1 MEYNELSRQE
11 LIGYLMD
18 FVEGLE
24 QHSLDA
30 DEQGFVELHKKI
42 IWELCHDRIYKVTF
56 CRPDQQAQSK
66 LAEYDT
72 QYFSSLKEAKR
83 ELHRRMKRLQK
94 QSVLALP
101 EEIQNHRLLPS
112 TGAGS
117 EHHQQPGSSTG
128 RGRAALSVL
137 RAADLAAG
145 GDPSGAD
152 AVERSDNRAFRS
164 GRDSALPDRPQA
176 WKGDFLYRYPAQFVT
191 LPARE
196 KTGL

>member
-42 IWELCHDRIYKVTF
+42 IC
-56 CRPDQQAQSK
+56 CPDQEAASK

-101 EEIQNHRLLPS
+101 EEIRPVLMLL
-112 TGAGS
+112 S
-117 EHHQQPGSSTG
+117 EVITEP
-128 RGRAALSVL
+128 SVL
-137 RAADLAAG
+137 EETA
-145 GDPSGAD
+145 PSQTAPKHGKVISFTD
-152 AVERSDNRAFRS
+152 IQPNS
-164 GRDSALPDRPQA
+164 
-176 WKGDFLYRYPAQFVT
+176 
-191 LPARE
+191 
-196 KTGL
+196 